1 LGSRSCSKKKL
12 GSRKGRAW
20 AKGGRRAGRERHWA
34 GHSGAEVLS
43 KKKKRGGLLI
53 SQQEAFGY
61 EANAQQE
68 KKCSRIER
76 GIFF

>member
-1 LGSRSCSKKKL
+1 VVDGPEGKGIGLATQGPRSSQ
-12 GSRKGRAW
+12 
-20 AKGGRRAGRERHWA
+20 
-34 GHSGAEVLS
+34 